1 MKKEHIIT
9 ITVLIIFWWIT
20 AISVGNN
27 VLIPTPLEVI
37 QSLINILSKGSS
49 YYAIFKTL
57 IRVIQGYFI
66 SLIIS
71 LIISI
76 LADRFNTIR
85 MLFEPIQILTKAI
98 PNISYIIITL
108 IWLGSEGSVWVICLL
123 VLFPVLFNNFMF
135 TLDSEDKDLKDI
147 EKIYPET
154 FINTTRL
161 RTLPLLYETVL
172 TSSKTALGLGL
183 KIGVM
188 AEILG
193 QVKVGIG
200 KQLYYA
206 RLYLDTSEL
215 FAWTIIIIIVSV
227 FIDSIFNILIKFKEE

>member
-206 RLYLDTSEL
+206 RLYLDTAEL

>member
-154 FINTTRL
+154 FISTTRL
-161 RTLPLLYETVL
+161 RTLPLLYKTIL

-206 RLYLDTSEL
+206 RLYLDTAEL